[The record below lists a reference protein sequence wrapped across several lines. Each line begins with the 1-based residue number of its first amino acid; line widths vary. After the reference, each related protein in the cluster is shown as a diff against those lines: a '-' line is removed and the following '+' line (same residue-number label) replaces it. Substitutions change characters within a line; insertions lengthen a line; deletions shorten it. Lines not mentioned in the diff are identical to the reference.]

1 MSDTIRSVVPG
12 KSVPKRSKPG
22 TQSGSKLMMFDF
34 RCKSCNHEFEDLVKS
49 DVFQAQCP
57 KCSET
62 ARRILSCPRIDKT
75 AMALQDG
82 ATETSLKHFER
93 THQQQKAKE
102 EKSLRE
108 HGDYGKSPG
117 SD

>member
-1 MSDTIRSVVPG
+1 M
-12 KSVPKRSKPG
+12 
-22 TQSGSKLMMFDF
+22 SKLILYDF
-34 RCKSCNHEFEDLVKS
+34 RCKTCGHEFEELAKP
-49 DVFQAQCP
+49 DVFRLSCP

-62 ARRILSCPRIDKT
+62 ALRIISAPQINRT

-82 ATETSLKHFER
+82 ATESSVRYFER
-93 THQQQKAKE
+93 SHQQQRAKE
-102 EKSLRE
+102 EKSFRE